1 MEHKKSAPS
10 SASLP
15 RADVI
20 KAAIDPRAFYS
31 REFPG
36 IELRAGGEDR
46 WTQNLHCPFHED
58 RNNSFGVNLISGGF
72 KCFGCG
78 AQGGSI
84 LDYLMRRDGLDLR
97 AAKEALARDWG
108 IRPPGVKTP
117 DDRAS
122 RRPLSTTKQMPARS
136 DWRPIPADK
145 LESRPQRHPRLGE
158 PSHVWRY
165 TAPDGGVLMFVTR
178 FDPDKGKEI
187 RPLTWSATQGWR
199 WEALPAPR
207 PLYRLA
213 ELTARPEARVVI
225 VEGERAADAAAV
237 LFHDVIVT
245 TTPNGAKAARQ
256 ADLRPLRGRE
266 VSIWPDNDEPGLAYA
281 HEIGRLA
288 LAAGATRVQILD
300 LASLA
305 GSGA

>member
-1 MEHKKSAPS
+1 MIKS
-10 SASLP
+10 
-15 RADVI
+15 
-20 KAAIDPRAFYS
+20 AIDPKAFYS

-36 IELRAGGEDR
+36 SELRAGSKEQ
-46 WTQNLHCPFHED
+46 WSQNLHCPFHED

-78 AQGGSI
+78 AQGGSV
-84 LDYLMRRDGLDLR
+84 LDFRMRRDSLDLR
-97 AAKEALARDWG
+97 AAKVALAQEWG
-108 IRPPGVKTP
+108 IGPPGVTIQE
-117 DDRAS
+117 DRAS
-122 RRPLSTTKQMPARS
+122 QRPLSPTMQTASRVE
-136 DWRPIPADK
+136 WGPIPADK
-145 LESRPQRHPRLGE
+145 LESRPKRHPRLGE
-158 PSHVWRY
+158 PSQVWPY
-165 TAPDGGVLMFVTR
+165 SAADGGVLMFVYR
-178 FDPDKGKEI
+178 FDTAKGKEI
-187 RPLTWSATQGWR
+187 RPLTWSASQGWR

-213 ELTARPEARVVI
+213 ELTARPVARVVI

-256 ADLRPLRGRE
+256 AELGPLRGRE
-266 VSIWPDNDEPGLAYA
+266 VLIWPDNDEPGLAYA

-305 GSGA
+305 RSGA

>member
-31 REFPG
+31 REFSG
-36 IELRAGGEDR
+36 IELRAGGEDK
-46 WTQNLHCPFHED
+46 WSQNLHCPFHDD

-78 AQGGSI
+78 AQGGSVI
-84 LDYLMRRDGLDLR
+84 DFRMRRDGLDLR
-97 AAKEALARDWG
+97 AAKEALTREWG
-108 IRPPGVKTP
+108 IRPPGLKTQ

-122 RRPLSTTKQMPARS
+122 QRPPSATRQTSAQLEL
-136 DWRPIPADK
+136 RPIPADK
-145 LESRPQRHPRLGE
+145 LESRPKCHPRLGG
-158 PSHVWRY
+158 PSQVWHY
-165 TAPDGGVLMFVTR
+165 SSADGGVLMFVYR
-178 FDPDKGKEI
+178 FDTDKGKEI
-187 RPLTWSATQGWR
+187 RPLTWSDTQGWR

-266 VSIWPDNDEPGLAYA
+266 VSIWPDNC
-281 HEIGRLA
+281 
-288 LAAGATRVQILD
+288 
-300 LASLA
+300 
-305 GSGA
+305 